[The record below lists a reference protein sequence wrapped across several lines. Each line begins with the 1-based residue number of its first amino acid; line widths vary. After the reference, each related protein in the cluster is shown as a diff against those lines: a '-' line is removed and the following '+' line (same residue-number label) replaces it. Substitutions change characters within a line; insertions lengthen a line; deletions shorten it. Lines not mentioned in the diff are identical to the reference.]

1 MKNIVKALT
10 VALLVVF
17 SLNNVAAQTKVG
29 HINLGELVSVMPEAK
44 KANAEIDTMQAQ
56 LVREIDRKSN
66 EFRIKY
72 DQYKADMSKGTLL
85 PSIQKSREEELNN
98 LQQDLQGFQQRAQDD
113 LDKRRMELYQPII
126 KKAQDAVNVVAKEK
140 GYTYVLDS
148 SAGTVLF
155 SNEADDLMS
164 AVKTKLNIA
173 K

>member
-1 MKNIVKALT
+1 MKNIIKTLA
-10 VALLVVF
+10 VALLLVVSF
-17 SLNNVAAQTKVG
+17 SNASAQTKVG
-29 HINLGELVSVMPEAK
+29 HINLGELVGVMPESK

-66 EFRIKY
+66 EFRVKY

-98 LQQDLQGFQQRAQDD
+98 LQQDLQAFQQRAQDD

-126 KKAQDAVNVVAKEK
+126 KKAQDAVNTVAKEK

-155 SNEADDLMS
+155 SSETDDLMG
-164 AVKTKLNIA
+164 AVKTKLNIT